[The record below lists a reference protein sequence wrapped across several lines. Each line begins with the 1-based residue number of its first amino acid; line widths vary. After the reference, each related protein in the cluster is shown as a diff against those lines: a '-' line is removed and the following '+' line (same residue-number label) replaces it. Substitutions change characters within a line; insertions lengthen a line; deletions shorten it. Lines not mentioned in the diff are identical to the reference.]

1 MFIKQEIHGDN
12 GSTEFTLNLSE
23 YVKKAYEKEY
33 NATCARVGETMAF
46 SRLLLCATSTLHKC
60 KDKLHKGCIYRVI
73 TFTTN
78 DGNPVGS
85 TETVTGVRMVVRVR
99 VTGTDRATVINDLKT
114 PRFQYLFGEVR
125 IPNGKSYRDFV
136 MTDGV
141 KARKA
146 AILSIS
152 KEPLFSGPKGVVQRF
167 NQQLDKLIEKMD
179 EFRIG

>member
-1 MFIKQEIHGDN
+1 MFKQEIYGDN
-12 GSTEFTLNLSE
+12 GSAVFTLNLSD
-23 YVKKAYEKEY
+23 YVMKTYEEEY
-33 NATCARVGETMAF
+33 NATCTRVGETMAF
-46 SRLLLCATSTLHKC
+46 SRLLLCAASTLSKC
-60 KDKLHKGCIYRVI
+60 KDKLHKGCTYRVI
-73 TFTTN
+73 EFTSN

-85 TETVTGVRMVVRVR
+85 KEKVNCVRMVLRVR

-114 PRFQYLFGEVR
+114 PHFRYLFGEVR

-152 KEPLFSGPKGVVQRF
+152 KEPLFSGPKVVVQRF
-167 NQQLDKLIEKMD
+167 NQQLDDLIDNMG